1 MFCGADMRNDDYVM
15 NKDETIVDMETY
27 QADVSS
33 QDGNVQ
39 AQEDVVFE
47 ITTLA
52 CINRMKARVRS
63 AREVMKARDR
73 LAAETDIAKNNENG
87 FAAQFVK
94 ENEKD
99 IDNYQKRKEAFAR
112 LAEERKALKQK

>member
-15 NKDETIVDMETY
+15 NKDGTIVDMKTH

-39 AQEDVVFE
+39 AQEDDVVE
-47 ITTLA
+47 KAPLA
-52 CINRMKARVRS
+52 SINRMKARVRS

>member
-39 AQEDVVFE
+39 AQEDDVFE
-47 ITTLA
+47 KTTLA
-52 CINRMKARVRS
+52 SINRMKARVRS

>member
-39 AQEDVVFE
+39 AQEDDVFE
-47 ITTLA
+47 KATLTS
-52 CINRMKARVRS
+52 INRMKARVRS

>member
-15 NKDETIVDMETY
+15 NKDETIVDMETH

-39 AQEDVVFE
+39 AQEDDVFE
-47 ITTLA
+47 KAPLA
-52 CINRMKARVRS
+52 SINRMKARVRS

-99 IDNYQKRKEAFAR
+99 IDNYQKRKDAFAR
-112 LAEERKALKQK
+112 LVEERKALKQK

>member
-39 AQEDVVFE
+39 AQEDDVFE
-47 ITTLA
+47 KTTLA
-52 CINRMKARVRS
+52 SINRMKARVRS

-112 LAEERKALKQK
+112 LVEERKALKQK

>member
-39 AQEDVVFE
+39 AQEDDVFE
-47 ITTLA
+47 KATLA
-52 CINRMKARVRS
+52 SINRMKARVRS

-99 IDNYQKRKEAFAR
+99 IDNYQKRKDAFAR
-112 LAEERKALKQK
+112 LVEERKALKQK